1 MADKMNMA
9 LRLAQEGRTE
19 GYKALYENTVEQQLT
34 RAITFTGNT
43 AQAQMVVQQA
53 YQYIFD
59 QITQIPQVEVFRRWL
74 SDIVAYYAVMQL
86 REDEPDAFT
95 EAENPDFRLEDDDM
109 SITEPLDDAEVLTTY
124 VPEEIETMTS
134 RILSTLTEAE
144 KICVLMHYQDRRS
157 VAQVAEAVGC
167 TEQIAENLIA
177 SGKKKL
183 LDAEGHIA
191 TEDSRVR
198 WQPLPFVLT
207 LLRLKAANLVTSGIA
222 GTLATFQIAGN
233 AVVFGA
239 AGITAGTAGAAGMAA
254 GNGVAGAAGMAAGNG
269 AVGAAGQATDAGTA
283 IESGMMSGGA
293 ADAGTAMESGMM
305 SGGAAD
311 AGAGS
316 AATAGLGA
324 AGAGTTIGSGLLH
337 TLGAKILIGVAAA
350 AVVGGTIGGIAAYR
364 HSQNEKKSAE
374 VTATSTDVVEVPT
387 TEATSE
393 TTTEEVTTEAAVD
406 ESYKQIYLQVLKEH
420 EANIRDYSQY
430 WQPLDSEE
438 FETNTENH
446 SIALSDVTGDDVP
459 ELLFVEKS
467 PSSEEYVEYGALNI
481 FTVENGAA
489 KQIYYVDHW
498 DTQVAGGD
506 VYALFQI
513 EGETT
518 LYSCNGMQDEMTNE
532 DYSRYNVQPDG
543 MLQEEPLMSRHR
555 EPNEDYTGTIDTCTI
570 GGQSATP
577 EEFQAQLDALTSR
590 MSKLLI
596 YNCGAH
602 DDNANAAMI
611 AAEADYLT
619 YEEAVALL
627 SDGQQI
633 DVSQGTTTQLPFTE
647 AQSFSFMSGAGGWS
661 TELTINP
668 DGSFT
673 GNYYDSDM
681 GDSGDGY
688 DGTEYVS
695 TFHGKFKNIRKKDDY
710 TYVMQIDTLETE
722 ETQDTWIE
730 ETGYGKVRYVAS
742 EPYGLYGGTNFELYL
757 PGTPVS
763 SLSAEYIDWVRTP
776 MALDE
781 SATTLPGYGFYN
793 VEEQNGFFGDWQSW

>member
-59 QITQIPQVEVFRRWL
+59 QITQIPQVEVFRSWL

-86 REDEPDAFT
+86 REEEPDAFT

-124 VPEEIETMTS
+124 APEEIETMTS

-167 TEQIAENLIA
+167 TEQIAETLIA

-198 WQPLPFVLT
+198 WQPLPFALA

-239 AGITAGTAGAAGMAA
+239 AGITAGTAGVAGMAA

-269 AVGAAGQATDAGTA
+269 AVGAAGQAMD
-283 IESGMMSGGA
+283 
-293 ADAGTAMESGMM
+293 
-305 SGGAAD
+305 
-311 AGAGS
+311 
-316 AATAGLGA
+316 
-324 AGAGTTIGSGLLH
+324 AGTTIGSGLLH

-364 HSQNEKKSAE
+364 HSQNEKKNAE

-438 FETNTENH
+438 LETNTENH

-532 DYSRYNVQPDG
+532 DYNRYNVQPDG

-570 GGQSATP
+570 GGQPATP

-627 SDGQQI
+627 SDGQQV